1 MSLQIAQAAVD
12 DATIHFD
19 KLYSYCIPPRLNDK
33 VWPGSMVLV
42 PFGRGNKPRMAVVL
56 SVAALPEDADTQKLK
71 TLYDAAPA
79 EARLTPDLLELVR
92 FLKDRTFC
100 TWFEAVKA
108 IIPYGA
114 QYRAA
119 VENGRPVMQN
129 RLSRSTERLYTLAGE
144 LPAKPK
150 PGPRQLAAMEA
161 LSTGPKTARQL
172 DEAGISKATLDTL
185 CKKGVLTV
193 AEQDKSLDLFADIP
207 FDPQPLTLSE
217 EQQKAFA
224 TLLPDLEDGKPH
236 AALLH
241 GVTGSGKTVVFLKL
255 IERTLELGRRA
266 LVLVP
271 EISLTPQ
278 MIRRLKST
286 FGSRLAVQHS
296 ALNNTERLLQ
306 WRMIQQ
312 GNADIV
318 VGTRSAVFSPL
329 HNLGLIIVDEEQEHT
344 YQSESA
350 PRYDAHDIAKKR
362 AVMENALLVFASAT
376 PLTETYHAAQSG
388 KLKLVTLTQ
397 RYGGCPL
404 PSVDFIDMRAELTA
418 GNPREVSRRLAREL
432 QENLDNGEQSILL
445 LNRRG
450 YRTIGMC
457 TDCGHVLKC
466 PNCSVPLVYHKP
478 QQALM
483 CHHCGQTVHPLP
495 TLCPECGGKIHY
507 SGFGTQRVEE
517 ELAELLPSARILRM
531 DQDSTGKKN
540 AHETMLAQFAR
551 HEYDILLGTQ
561 MVAKGLDFPQVTL
574 VGVLAADLSLYV
586 DNYRAAERTFSLL
599 TQVVGRAGRGGSAG
613 RAVIQTYT
621 PENDVI
627 QCAARQ
633 DYQGFYEREIRM
645 RQLRRFPPFA
655 DLFTFTV
662 SGTEEG
668 AVLRAAV
675 AVREELRRL
684 CALPELAAGE
694 PEVLGPAPAPVM
706 KLNNRYRYRCLL
718 VGKNDRPTRE
728 AVSWLLKAFANDRA
742 NRGMN
747 LFVDCNSME

>member
-1 MSLQIAQAAVD
+1 MSWQIAQAAVD

-56 SVAALPEDADTQKLK
+56 SVAELPEGADTQKLK

-108 IIPYGA
+108 VIPYGA

-161 LSTGPKTARQL
+161 LSTGPRTARQL
-172 DEAGISKATLDTL
+172 DEVGISKATLDAL

-224 TLLPDLEDGKPH
+224 ALLPDLEDDKPH

-278 MIRRLKST
+278 MIHRLKST

-329 HNLGLIIVDEEQEHT
+329 QNLGLIIVDEEQEHT

-350 PRYDAHDIAKKR
+350 PRYDAH
-362 AVMENALLVFASAT
+362 
-376 PLTETYHAAQSG
+376 SG

-418 GNPREVSRRLAREL
+418 GNSREVSRRLAREL

-561 MVAKGLDFPQVTL
+561 MVAKGLDFEKVTL
-574 VGVLAADLSLYV
+574 VGVLGIDSLLFGQGF
-586 DNYRAAERTFSLL
+586 RAYESVFSLV
-599 TQVVGRAGRGGSAG
+599 TQVIGRGGRAALPG
-613 RAVIQTYT
+613 RALIQTAV
-621 PENDVI
+621 PDHPVL
-627 QCAARQ
+627 QLAAAQ
-633 DYQGFYEREIRM
+633 DYEAYYREEIAFRKFG
-645 RQLRRFPPFA
+645 LYPPFCA
-655 DLFTFTV
+655 FCVIGFV
-662 SGTEEG
+662 GAQEG
-668 AVLRAAV
+668 AVLIAAQRFGSLLAERAAQ
-675 AVREELRRL
+675 RPSLPLRI
-684 CALPELAAGE
+684 
-694 PEVLGPAPAPVM
+694 LGPAPM
-706 KLNNRYRYRCLL
+706 NITMLNGKFRYKLTLKCRNDTAFRTLL
-718 VGKNDRPTRE
+718 RE
-728 AVSWLLKAFANDRA
+728 TLDAYAKEKMPQKASVI
-742 NRGMN
+742 
-747 LFVDCNSME
+747 VDFNSDGDL

>member
-108 IIPYGA
+108 VIPYGA

-172 DEAGISKATLDTL
+172 DEVGISKATLDTL

-224 TLLPDLEDGKPH
+224 TLLPDLEDDKPH

-278 MIRRLKST
+278 MIHRLKST

-329 HNLGLIIVDEEQEHT
+329 QNLGLIIVDEEQEHT

-350 PRYDAHDIAKKR
+350 P
-362 AVMENALLVFASAT
+362 
-376 PLTETYHAAQSG
+376 PLRCPRHRQKARCHGKCPAGLCLGHTVDRDLPRRPKWQTETCYPH
-388 KLKLVTLTQ
+388 
-397 RYGGCPL
+397 P
-404 PSVDFIDMRAELTA
+404 
-418 GNPREVSRRLAREL
+418 
-432 QENLDNGEQSILL
+432 
-445 LNRRG
+445 
-450 YRTIGMC
+450 
-457 TDCGHVLKC
+457 
-466 PNCSVPLVYHKP
+466 
-478 QQALM
+478 ALRW
-483 CHHCGQTVHPLP
+483 LP
-495 TLCPECGGKIHY
+495 TAQRGFHRYARRADGRQPPGGQPPP
-507 SGFGTQRVEE
+507 GTR
-517 ELAELLPSARILRM
+517 
-531 DQDSTGKKN
+531 
-540 AHETMLAQFAR
+540 
-551 HEYDILLGTQ
+551 
-561 MVAKGLDFPQVTL
+561 
-574 VGVLAADLSLYV
+574 
-586 DNYRAAERTFSLL
+586 
-599 TQVVGRAGRGGSAG
+599 
-613 RAVIQTYT
+613 
-621 PENDVI
+621 
-627 QCAARQ
+627 
-633 DYQGFYEREIRM
+633 
-645 RQLRRFPPFA
+645 
-655 DLFTFTV
+655 
-662 SGTEEG
+662 
-668 AVLRAAV
+668 
-675 AVREELRRL
+675 
-684 CALPELAAGE
+684 AAGE
-694 PEVLGPAPAPVM
+694 S
-706 KLNNRYRYRCLL
+706 R
-718 VGKNDRPTRE
+718 
-728 AVSWLLKAFANDRA
+728 
-742 NRGMN
+742 
-747 LFVDCNSME
+747 

>member
-108 IIPYGA
+108 VIPYGA

-224 TLLPDLEDGKPH
+224 TLLPDLEDDKPH

-329 HNLGLIIVDEEQEHT
+329 QNLGLIIVDEEQEHT

-418 GNPREVSRRLAREL
+418 GNSREVSRRLAREL

-483 CHHCGQTVHPLP
+483 CHHCGQKLP
-495 TLCPECGGKIHY
+495 TGQDYDKRTLAGVPRIATQQFGQ
-507 SGFGTQRVEE
+507 GF
-517 ELAELLPSARILRM
+517 
-531 DQDSTGKKN
+531 
-540 AHETMLAQFAR
+540 
-551 HEYDILLGTQ
+551 
-561 MVAKGLDFPQVTL
+561 
-574 VGVLAADLSLYV
+574 
-586 DNYRAAERTFSLL
+586 RAYESVFSLV
-599 TQVVGRAGRGGSAG
+599 TQVIGRGGRAALPG
-613 RAVIQTYT
+613 RALIQTAV
-621 PENDVI
+621 PDHPVL
-627 QCAARQ
+627 QLAAAQ
-633 DYQGFYEREIRM
+633 DYEAYYREEITFRKFG
-645 RQLRRFPPFA
+645 LYPPFCA
-655 DLFTFTV
+655 FCVIGFV
-662 SGTEEG
+662 GAQEG
-668 AVLRAAV
+668 AVLIAAQRFGSLLAERAAQ
-675 AVREELRRL
+675 RPGLPLRI
-684 CALPELAAGE
+684 
-694 PEVLGPAPAPVM
+694 LGPAPM
-706 KLNNRYRYRCLL
+706 NITMLNGKFRYKLTLKCRNDTAFRTLL
-718 VGKNDRPTRE
+718 RE
-728 AVSWLLKAFANDRA
+728 TLDAYAKEKMPQKASVI
-742 NRGMN
+742 
-747 LFVDCNSME
+747 VDFNSDGDL